1 MTDLATVPDAPR
13 SDNPALLAA
22 LAADLAAL
30 NYTVDGV
37 AGLLGDEAHQALG
50 RDQTVPASLALQGRT
65 EPLATVVRLWLLAE
79 SVTPDA
85 LAEALPGVGLDA
97 LAALGLV
104 EAANE
109 TANEPEN
116 GAVRAPALLR
126 AAVDL
131 RPYGWPAE
139 TPGGRD
145 TDLWV
150 ASDLGAHQ
158 RPGVLRHD
166 HVLGIGQAS
175 LTLAQGTI
183 RRVVGRALDLG
194 TGCGIQLFH
203 LLHHAGT
210 VVATDISVRAL
221 AFTRFNLMLN
231 AGPLGLA
238 VADFDP
244 ANPDARVSLRLGSL
258 LEPVAGETFDL
269 VVSNPPFVITPRHR
283 GEDSGE
289 QFTYRDGGLAGD
301 AIVETLVR
309 GLPSILAPGGIAQ
322 MLGNWEVVKGDAGAS
337 GEWAARP
344 RLWVPDGVQAWFIQ
358 REQVSPGRYAETWL
372 QDASQG
378 RDADAYASAYADYL
392 HDFASRNVAGIGF
405 GYILLRKPDA
415 GRSAASRATGAAD
428 AQVVDAQVTDAPAE
442 EAASHFKAE
451 HFNTST
457 RFEEILYPVE
467 QPLGPHLA
475 ATLDREAWLD
485 ARDSVLGEYLVVAED
500 VTEER
505 HQKPGAEHP
514 GVILL
519 RQGAGL
525 RRTNLL
531 STELAGFVSA
541 SDGELTVGQLI
552 GALAA
557 LLERGDR
564 EFADGLCGDVRNL
577 VRDGFL
583 LPAGNLPAGNL
594 PAPKAG

>member
-1 MTDLATVPDAPR
+1 MTDFATVPDAPR
-13 SDNPALLAA
+13 SDDPALLAS
-22 LAADLAAL
+22 LAAGLAAL
-30 NYTVDGV
+30 DYTVDGV
-37 AGLLGDEAHQALG
+37 AALLGAEAHQALG
-50 RDQTVPASLALQGRT
+50 RDQVVPALLALRGRT

-79 SVTPDA
+79 PVDRAA
-85 LAEALPGVGLDA
+85 LANALPGTGPRVLE
-97 LAALGLV
+97 ALGLV
-104 EAANE
+104 EAAG
-109 TANEPEN
+109 THQ
-116 GAVRAPALLR
+116 LR

-139 TPGGRD
+139 TPDGAG

-221 AFTRFNLMLN
+221 AFTRFNLLLN
-231 AGPLGLA
+231 APSLRLSA
-238 VADFDP
+238 ADLDP
-244 ANPDARVSLRLGSL
+244 ANRDARVSLRLGSL
-258 LEPVAGETFDL
+258 LDPVAGESFDL

-283 GEDSGE
+283 GEDTGE

-309 GLPSILAPGGIAQ
+309 ELPGILAPGGIAQ
-322 MLGNWEVVKGDAGAS
+322 MLGNWEVGADDAGA
-337 GEWAARP
+337 GPGWAARP
-344 RLWVPDGVQAWFIQ
+344 GQWVPDGVQAWFIQ
-358 REQVSPGRYAETWL
+358 REQLSPGAYAETWL

-378 RDADAYASAYADYL
+378 RDRQAYADAYADYL
-392 HDFASRNVAGIGF
+392 HDFATRNVAGIGF

-415 GRSAASRATGAAD
+415 VQDGAAPGP
-428 AQVVDAQVTDAPAE
+428 ASPGGDAPF
-442 EAASHFKAE
+442 H
-451 HFNTST
+451 TSA

-467 QPLGPHLA
+467 QPVGPHLA
-475 ATLDREAWLD
+475 AVLDREAWLD
-485 ARDSVLGEYLVVAED
+485 ARKSILGEYLVVAGD

-541 SDGELTVGQLI
+541 SDGDLTVGQLI
-552 GALAA
+552 GALAG
-557 LLERGDR
+557 LLERPDAG
-564 EFADGLCGDVRNL
+564 FADSLYGEVRNL

-583 LPAGNLPAGNL
+583 VPADLTAEPPADV
-594 PAPKAG
+594 PADSAPDGTAGTAP